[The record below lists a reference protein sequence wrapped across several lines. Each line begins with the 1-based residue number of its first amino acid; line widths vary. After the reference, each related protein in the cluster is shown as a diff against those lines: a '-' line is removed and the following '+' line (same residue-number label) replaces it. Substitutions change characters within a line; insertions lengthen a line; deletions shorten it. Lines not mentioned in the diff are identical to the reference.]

1 MKAGRALAA
10 LLQRGWAAA
19 PHPSQQQPGAL
30 RQLQRG
36 LSGGPFAGRAG
47 GAAAAAPWLAAV
59 AAGLAGGVGLQ
70 LYSSTDPAQ
79 CRAADKPAASGKGAK
94 EFDKEEVAKHR
105 TKETGIWVT
114 YKDGVYD
121 VTKFVEQHP
130 GGAARLM
137 LAAGGAIDPFW
148 AMYQQHNNDQVKGM
162 LEEYRI
168 GRLKGGAAA
177 PVADPYANEPARLPA
192 LIVRSQKPMNSETP
206 KELLVGSL
214 ITPNELFY
222 VRNHLPVPHVDA
234 ATYRLRVEG
243 EGVRTMELSLEE
255 LQTRFRRHSVT
266 ATLQCT
272 GNRRNDFNLTQ
283 RPVKGLEWDGGSI
296 STAVWSGVRLRDV
309 LLAAGLEDD
318 NPDVAHIQFEGL
330 DTDMASQCYGA
341 SVEVDKAMDPQGDVL
356 LAFEMKGAPLPA
368 DHGYPVRVVVP
379 GVAGCRSVKWLGK
392 IVASD
397 QESASFWQRK
407 DYKAFSPSVDW
418 HNVDWESAPAIQN
431 MPVTSHICEPLSGA
445 AIDDDEVTVKGY
457 AWSGGGQ
464 GIIRVD
470 VSADGGATWHTAEL
484 NKVPQKRGRGWAWA
498 LWEATVPLPKGAKGA
513 VQLVAKAT
521 DESYN
526 TQPEQAAPIWNL
538 RGVNCNSWHRVS
550 VNVQ

>member
-1 MKAGRALAA
+1 M
-10 LLQRGWAAA
+10 
-19 PHPSQQQPGAL
+19 
-30 RQLQRG
+30 
-36 LSGGPFAGRAG
+36 
-47 GAAAAAPWLAAV
+47 
-59 AAGLAGGVGLQ
+59 
-70 LYSSTDPAQ
+70 
-79 CRAADKPAASGKGAK
+79 
-94 EFDKEEVAKHR
+94 AKHR

-341 SVEVDKAMDPQGDVL
+341 SVEVDKAMDPHGDVL
-356 LAFEMKGAPLPA
+356 LAFEMNGAPLPA